1 MQPIH
6 PLVYAGL
13 GAGVI
18 IYVIGLLLV
27 RLVPQPRFFRF
38 VPGLLSLL
46 ASLIILYL
54 NLSVYAQSAA
64 WTGLAAF
71 TLSLIGTSL
80 IGLVLLMFQLFYQ
93 QSKGRTSS

>member
-38 VPGLLSLL
+38 VPGLLGLL

-93 QSKGRTSS
+93 QSKGRVGS